1 MADELNGRNTIPK
14 RCIDISNKFIR
25 AIDKYGVMVNLMVL
39 TESEPENQYELL
51 YGQSEPKVAED
62 LQYKAL
68 LTMNPPEDTYKDLHF
83 ETRGDAMLSF
93 MAYSMQKVGLI
104 GDSLLD
110 YLNIPTMLVG
120 NYIRVGN
127 DHYRI
132 DECKQTDV
140 FMGFPLHQLCSLTF
154 VKTTGEEEPDEDKE
168 GGD

>member
-25 AIDKYGVMVNLMVL
+25 AIDKYGVMVNLMTLV
-39 TESEPENQYELL
+39 ENEPENKYELI

-62 LQYKAL
+62 IQYKAL

-93 MAYSMQKVGLI
+93 MAYSMQKIGLI

-154 VKTTGEEEPDEDKE
+154 VKTTVEEEPDEE